1 MPTGTT
7 TPLQQMYV
15 MHKIF
20 TALLFFFC
28 VQYYRDTEG
37 GAKTIAEDLLLTE
50 KKLVPSKIHYILH
63 ASKEFPGIFLTL
75 HLAFQPV

>member
-1 MPTGTT
+1 
-7 TPLQQMYV
+7 
-15 MHKIF
+15 
-20 TALLFFFC
+20 